1 MRLLHTKIKV
11 RNSAVTTIS
20 TFLSPFLGSKLL
32 SSLLNDTSYLQT
44 ISECLDA
51 TLAGVGNYQAVAQ
64 NYGFNHYQISSV
76 LAKHRRG
83 PTTALIE
90 WLPATDTELTVKDF
104 AAVVKQKAKRN
115 DAALLLEAYD
125 SNKN

>member
-1 MRLLHTKIKV
+1 M
-11 RNSAVTTIS
+11 
-20 TFLSPFLGSKLL
+20 
-32 SSLLNDTSYLQT
+32 NDASYLQT
-44 ISECLDA
+44 ISEYLDA
-51 TLAGVGNYQAVAQ
+51 TLAGVGNYRAVAQ

-76 LAKHRRG
+76 LATHRRG

-90 WLPATDTELTVKDF
+90 WLTATHTELTVKDF
-104 AAVVKQKAKRN
+104 AAVVRQKAKRN